1 MCALYFRIQNDI
13 PLTVVFR
20 FHKPY
25 DPVFKVNIFL
35 FYAECLINSGS
46 TAVQEPEQDRELDC
60 IHPAPPRS
68 ISVNVMEI
76 PEDFIIRINMGLE
89 IRCPEEY
96 VMHKVYA
103 VSF

>member
-1 MCALYFRIQNDI
+1 MTHREKLVFLIQRLQEDS
-13 PLTVVFR
+13 
-20 FHKPY
+20 PY
-25 DPVFKVNIFL
+25 K
-35 FYAECLINSGS
+35 G
-46 TAVQEPEQDRELDC
+46 
-60 IHPAPPRS
+60 
-68 ISVNVMEI
+68 MEI